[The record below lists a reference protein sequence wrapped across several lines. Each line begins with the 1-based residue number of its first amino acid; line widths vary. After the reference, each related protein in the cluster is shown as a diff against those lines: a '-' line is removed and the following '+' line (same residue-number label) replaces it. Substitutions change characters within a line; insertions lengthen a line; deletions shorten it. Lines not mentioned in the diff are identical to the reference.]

1 MVYTANLAVMV
12 MGSLVNVAQVSNI
25 YRLIPGANRSAEF
38 VLSWELESAAYT
50 TSTTTGDPCAATLI
64 IEHSPDQSSWV
75 ELKKEI
81 HTAATTSK
89 NVLSVTT
96 LLPYVRVR
104 TVLGGSTAPT
114 HKTKVY
120 LLSNESFLV
129 QDAGP
134 APAQVTS
141 KTRVRQVTV
150 A

>member
-1 MVYTANLAVMV
+1 MVYTANLAILVMTA
-12 MGSLVNVAQVSNI
+12 LVNMSQVSNI

-38 VLSWELESAAYT
+38 VVSWELESAAYT

-64 IEHSPDQSSWV
+64 VEHSPDQSSWI

-89 NVLSVTT
+89 GVLAVTT

-114 HKTKVY
+114 HRGKVY
-120 LLSNESFLV
+120 LLSNESYLV

-141 KTRVRQVTV
+141 KTRARQVAV